1 MKSEKNI
8 ILNLFQDLKNKF
20 KKHYLIILI
29 LIFGIIL
36 RFYRFEEFVTFLGDQ
51 GRDAIIIK
59 RILTGEHFPA
69 IGAPTSI
76 GQVYLGPFYYYFIA
90 PWLLFFNFNPIG
102 LAFGV
107 AFFSS
112 LYILI
117 NYLIIKEL
125 IDKKTAIL
133 SSIFI
138 TFSYVLIELS
148 RFSWNPNLLPLFTL
162 LSVYFLIKS
171 IKTQKW
177 YFFALTGAFLSFSL
191 QLHYVFL
198 FSMPTI
204 LLIYFIN
211 LIKKIKNF
219 KETIINYSL
228 LIINFVLFSSPLL
241 IFDLRHNFLNTNNF
255 IKLFSQSGS
264 TLQNKINNFFDSFY
278 YLNFY
283 SFNLD
288 INKFFIYG
296 LIISLF
302 LSAIFLIRQKSN
314 IKYFLIIFITSL
326 FFMAFFSG
334 PRHPHYFG
342 SLYPLYFAIIA
353 YFLSYSLDSIFSK
366 IILLFFIT
374 GFIFLNF
381 QKYPYFK
388 YQGNNQ
394 IKHSKKVAL
403 FLKEKIN
410 NKPYN
415 IATWPVDFTEENYL
429 YFLEL
434 EKLKPANRQKVEITN
449 QMFILC
455 AKEPCQ
461 IINSPSW
468 NISMFGKSK
477 IDKIWNYEGLKI
489 YKLIHEN

>member
-1 MKSEKNI
+1 MFFIKNI
-8 ILNLFQDLKNKF
+8 LSEIKKFLIIDNLFIF
-20 KKHYLIILI
+20 IL

-90 PWLLFFNFNPIG
+90 PWLLFFKFNPIG

-107 AFFSS
+107 AFFST

-198 FSMPTI
+198 FSIPAI
-204 LLIYFIN
+204 FLIYFIN

-219 KETIINYSL
+219 KKTIINYSL
-228 LIINFVLFSSPLL
+228 LIINFLFFSSPLL
-241 IFDLRHNFLNTNNF
+241 IFDLRHNF
-255 IKLFSQSGS
+255 
-264 TLQNKINNFFDSFY
+264 
-278 YLNFY
+278 
-283 SFNLD
+283 
-288 INKFFIYG
+288 
-296 LIISLF
+296 
-302 LSAIFLIRQKSN
+302 
-314 IKYFLIIFITSL
+314 
-326 FFMAFFSG
+326 
-334 PRHPHYFG
+334 
-342 SLYPLYFAIIA
+342 
-353 YFLSYSLDSIFSK
+353 
-366 IILLFFIT
+366 
-374 GFIFLNF
+374 
-381 QKYPYFK
+381 
-388 YQGNNQ
+388 
-394 IKHSKKVAL
+394 
-403 FLKEKIN
+403 
-410 NKPYN
+410 
-415 IATWPVDFTEENYL
+415 
-429 YFLEL
+429 
-434 EKLKPANRQKVEITN
+434 
-449 QMFILC
+449 
-455 AKEPCQ
+455 
-461 IINSPSW
+461 
-468 NISMFGKSK
+468 
-477 IDKIWNYEGLKI
+477 
-489 YKLIHEN
+489 